1 MKHSRISLVERAAE
15 IYDFGS
21 ALRGR
26 APADAP
32 AEPASEP
39 PSAPPA
45 AEAPEPAPAADPL
58 VEFDFLVSG
67 PTADEPVVDEPV
79 AAEPPRPTMLALRL
93 ARNRQSRFAKVD
105 RDALEAAGHIVP
117 GAPATGLAEEFRLV
131 KRQLLAGLERRIS
144 LPEEKRRSVLVCS
157 AQSQEGK
164 TFCAINLAL
173 SLAGEQDVE
182 VLLVDADVAKP
193 DLLSALGI
201 ENGPGLVDA
210 LADPS
215 ADPEDFVIRTD
226 VEGLSVLSA
235 GRKTHNVPE
244 LMASERTR
252 EVLVRLVAADPRRII
267 IFDSPPALMAS
278 PAPVLAGH
286 VGQVL
291 LVVRADRTTEADLRE
306 TTGLLA
312 GCDHVGL
319 LLNGAGIAVS
329 GRNYGGYYG
338 YGRAD

>member
-15 IYDFGS
+15 IYDFGA
-21 ALRGR
+21 ALRAR
-26 APADAP
+26 APAEAP
-32 AEPASEP
+32 ADPASVP
-39 PSAPPA
+39 PVTA
-45 AEAPEPAPAADPL
+45 AEPLEPAPIVDQLAEFDLLLSGTPA
-58 VEFDFLVSG
+58 VEFAEDKPAEAARV
-67 PTADEPVVDEPV
+67 EP
-79 AAEPPRPTMLALRL
+79 AAPAVRPAAKRP
-93 ARNRQSRFAKVD
+93 SRFAEVD
-105 RDALEAAGHIVP
+105 RDALAAAGHIVP

-131 KRQLLAGLERRIS
+131 KRQLLAGLERRVS
-144 LPEEKRRSVLVCS
+144 MPEEKRRSVLVCS
-157 AQSQEGK
+157 AQPQEGK
-164 TFCAINLAL
+164 TFCAVNLAL
-173 SLAGEQDVE
+173 SLAGEQGVE

-193 DLLSALGI
+193 DLLSTLGI
-201 ENGPGLVDA
+201 ESGPGLVDA
-210 LADPS
+210 LADPA

-235 GRKTHNVPE
+235 GRKTNNVPE

-278 PAPVLAGH
+278 PASVLAGH

-306 TTGLLA
+306 TTGLLS

-319 LLNGAGIAVS
+319 LLNGAGIAVT
-329 GRNYGGYYG
+329 GRNYGGYDG
-338 YGRAD
+338 YGRGD

>member
-15 IYDFGS
+15 IYDFGA
-21 ALRGR
+21 ALRAR
-26 APADAP
+26 APAEAP
-32 AEPASEP
+32 ADPASVPPVTAGEP
-39 PSAPPA
+39 L
-45 AEAPEPAPAADPL
+45 EPAPVVDRLAEFDLLLSGTPA
-58 VEFDFLVSG
+58 VEFAEDKPAEAARV
-67 PTADEPVVDEPV
+67 EP
-79 AAEPPRPTMLALRL
+79 AAPAVRPAAKRP
-93 ARNRQSRFAKVD
+93 SRFAEVD
-105 RDALEAAGHIVP
+105 RDALAAAGHIVP

-131 KRQLLAGLERRIS
+131 KRQLLAGLERRVS
-144 LPEEKRRSVLVCS
+144 MPEEKRRSVLVCS
-157 AQSQEGK
+157 AQPQEGK
-164 TFCAINLAL
+164 TFCAVNLAL
-173 SLAGEQDVE
+173 SLAGEQGVE

-193 DLLSALGI
+193 DLLSTLGI
-201 ENGPGLVDA
+201 ESGPGLVDA
-210 LADPS
+210 LADPA

-235 GRKTHNVPE
+235 GRKTNNVPE

-278 PAPVLAGH
+278 PASVLAGH

-306 TTGLLA
+306 TTGLLS

-319 LLNGAGIAVS
+319 LLNGAGIAVT
-329 GRNYGGYYG
+329 GRNYGGYDG
-338 YGRAD
+338 YGRGD

>member
-15 IYDFGS
+15 IYDFGA

-26 APADAP
+26 APAEATVEPMSEQPVAP
-32 AEPASEP
+32 AASEP
-39 PSAPPA
+39 LQ
-45 AEAPEPAPAADPL
+45 PAPIADQL
-58 VEFDFLVSG
+58 VEFDLLLSATSAG
-67 PTADEPVVDEPV
+67 ELPEDEPFTAGQ
-79 AAEPPRPTMLALRL
+79 AATAAPAVRPATHPR
-93 ARNRQSRFAKVD
+93 SSFAEVD
-105 RDALEAAGHIVP
+105 RDALAAAGHIVP
-117 GAPATGLAEEFRLV
+117 GAHATGLAEEFRLV
-131 KRQLLAGLERRIS
+131 KRQLLAGLERRVS

-157 AQSQEGK
+157 AQPQEGK
-164 TFCAINLAL
+164 TFCAVNLAL
-173 SLAGEQDVE
+173 SLAGEQGLE

-193 DLLSALGI
+193 DLLSTLGI
-201 ENGPGLVDA
+201 ESGPGLVDA
-210 LADPS
+210 LADPA

-226 VEGLSVLSA
+226 VEGLSVLPA
-235 GRKTHNVPE
+235 GRKTNNVPE

-252 EVLVRLVAADPRRII
+252 DLLVRLVAADPRRII

-278 PAPVLAGH
+278 PATVLAGH

-306 TTGLLA
+306 TTGLLS

-329 GRNYGGYYG
+329 GRNYGGYDG
-338 YGRAD
+338 YGRGD